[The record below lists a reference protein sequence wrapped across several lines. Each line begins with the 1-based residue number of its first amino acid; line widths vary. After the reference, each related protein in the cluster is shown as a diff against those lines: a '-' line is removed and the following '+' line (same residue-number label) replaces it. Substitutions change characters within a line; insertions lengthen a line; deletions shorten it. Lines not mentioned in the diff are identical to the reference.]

1 MAAGN
6 YAKRVGGDALCQ
18 ALRAPRLDGNPPH
31 RFTKGV
37 LDRWALDEPNR
48 FRLLV
53 ADATRLDW
61 LVEAAEAQG
70 DAEMELLTSVTAQH
84 RREQGNV
91 DTDLLAEAELAL
103 GMPDSLPFRYLD
115 K

>member
-1 MAAGN
+1 M
-6 YAKRVGGDALCQ
+6 
-18 ALRAPRLDGNPPH
+18 
-31 RFTKGV
+31 
-37 LDRWALDEPNR
+37 
-48 FRLLV
+48 
-53 ADATRLDW
+53 
-61 LVEAAEAQG
+61 EAAEAQG